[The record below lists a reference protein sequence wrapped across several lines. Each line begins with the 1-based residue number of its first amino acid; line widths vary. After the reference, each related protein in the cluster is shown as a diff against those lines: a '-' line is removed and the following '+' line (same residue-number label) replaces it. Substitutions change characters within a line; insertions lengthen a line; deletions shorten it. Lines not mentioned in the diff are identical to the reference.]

1 MEADGIEM
9 EPLMIVNDKEIK
21 GFFSEYRWLSNFY
34 PCDITYEGQKYLS
47 TEAAY
52 QAAKTIIPAERKLFI
67 KLTPSKAKRKGQKI
81 TLRSDWEQ
89 VKEQVMYDVLK
100 LKFKDEVLAK
110 LLKETGT
117 KYLEE
122 TNWWGDEV
130 WGVCNGVGQNKLGKL
145 LMKVREEL

>member
-1 MEADGIEM
+1 M
-9 EPLMIVNDKEIK
+9 
-21 GFFSEYRWLSNFY
+21 
-34 PCDITYEGQKYLS
+34 
-47 TEAAY
+47 
-52 QAAKTIIPAERKLFI
+52 
-67 KLTPSKAKRKGQKI
+67 TPSKAKRKGQKI